1 MSAFVHFLC
10 IDLTIVDAAPGV
22 EDVGDDKRNQ
32 DRNVSHGFQR
42 KLAGTTVGKGERA
55 LYIRVRR
62 IISCIVISGSKQQCQ
77 DGEYRTNAGK
87 PDPFIE
93 CLLQHCFANAEQHQH
108 NPCKEYNQH
117 YRHFDK
123 VIEILIRFHID
134 LLCFRIDSI
143 SVGQQSA
150 DHKS

>member
-77 DGEYRTNAGK
+77 DGEYRTNALYRMSSSTLFCQCQTA
-87 PDPFIE
+87 PAQP
-93 CLLQHCFANAEQHQH
+93 LQG
-108 NPCKEYNQH
+108 
-117 YRHFDK
+117 
-123 VIEILIRFHID
+123 I
-134 LLCFRIDSI
+134 
-143 SVGQQSA
+143 
-150 DHKS
+150 